1 MLHHCVVHDP
11 TLVEVADEL
20 VDAVLASQGLHAL
33 DAVIGIAKDAD
44 LAVEILVFD
53 PLEPSENLAKGL
65 ETSEI

>member
-1 MLHHCVVHDP
+1 MVHDP
-11 TLVEVADEL
+11 ALVEVADEL
-20 VDAVLASQGLHAL
+20 VDAILTSQGPHAL
-33 DAVIGIAKDAD
+33 DAVIGIAEDAD